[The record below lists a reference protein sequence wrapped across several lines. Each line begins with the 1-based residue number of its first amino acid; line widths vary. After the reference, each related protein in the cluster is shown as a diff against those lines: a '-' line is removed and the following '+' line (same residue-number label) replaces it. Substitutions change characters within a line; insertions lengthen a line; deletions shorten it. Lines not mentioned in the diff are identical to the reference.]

1 MLHLGRIRSSPRL
14 PGALRWIEVGDADF
28 KFPDALKDAEL
39 RQVDNRGSWH
49 AAVTYALRW
58 GTPLSENLRR
68 ASIFLHG

>member
-49 AAVTYALRW
+49 AAVTYALR
-58 GTPLSENLRR
+58 
-68 ASIFLHG
+68 